1 MIRARH
7 EKVQHEKNATQ
18 KSSMKIVN
26 MGKAQREKNATQKSS
41 MKIVDMGKVQHEK
54 SKYEKIATLENPA
67 LKKNNIEIPK
77 HEKNATQKKCN
88 MKKCNMK
95 KI

>member
-26 MGKAQREKNATQKSS
+26 MGKVQHEKNATQKSS

-67 LKKNNIEIPK
+67 LKKTTSK
-77 HEKNATQKKCN
+77 YQN
-88 MKKCNMK
+88 MKRMQRK
-95 KI
+95 KSAT

>member
-26 MGKAQREKNATQKSS
+26 MGKVQHEKNATQKSS

-67 LKKNNIEIPK
+67 RKKKQHRNTK
-77 HEKNATQKKCN
+77 T
-88 MKKCNMK
+88 
-95 KI
+95 